1 MSTVS
6 SNTNPYV
13 ISHPVNDANP
23 GQTAIDKGINR
34 NHLHQAMNNV
44 SKNIVAGGGTGTSS
58 KSKMKKSKKS
68 KKSKMS
74 KRMSRMFDEP
84 IVSRVEQRQRKWEK
98 INRDA
103 ALNPFGFTDILKT
116 EGGLKASSRRRFSRK
131 FRKSLSRF
139 RLSLRKSVL
148 GRRRNKNK
156 NKKLSRGGAAGTLTI
171 PSFSQPSPTGTSII
185 NDLASKNAQ
194 TVAYSEFDSHVQ
206 LPPAPAPVSK

>member
-1 MSTVS
+1 MAPVPL
-6 SNTNPYV
+6 NPNPYV
-13 ISHPVNDANP
+13 VSHPVNDANP
-23 GQTAIDKGINR
+23 GLTAVNKGMER
-34 NHLHQAMNNV
+34 NNYQHSLVNV
-44 SKNIVAGGGTGTSS
+44 SKNAVAVGGASS

-171 PSFSQPSPTGTSII
+171 PSFSQTSPTGTSII